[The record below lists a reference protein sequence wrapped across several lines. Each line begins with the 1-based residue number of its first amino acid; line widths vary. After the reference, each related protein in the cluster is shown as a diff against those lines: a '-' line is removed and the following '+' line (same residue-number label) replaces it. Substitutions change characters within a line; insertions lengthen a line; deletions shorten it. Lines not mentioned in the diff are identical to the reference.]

1 MGNYSD
7 LSREGRMEEMSQRV
21 STIMHHFNKN
31 QVVVNHLETNVPQW
45 VVKVGIVLMLMGAVA
60 NNISYVT
67 DVLDS
72 ITPWIAAICHCIE
85 CLIMYG
91 CMILGMR
98 NLRRPYTFPW
108 LLAFLFDVLGTVT
121 GVYHPTTGF
130 LFFCAVGS
138 TCSAFWCKDCSQ
150 VSWHSTICGCVY
162 GCSTVAFVCFA
173 GIDGISQREYID
185 GNSFICVRHCIMHCR
200 HHPGFLCL
208 AFARFQQLKCIGIA
222 MRSCPSFV

>member
-130 LFFCAVGS
+130 LFFVLSALLVVPFGVMIALKYRGTLRYVGVYMAARLLLSCALQALMRFLNENILMGI
-138 TCSAFWCKDCSQ
+138 
-150 VSWHSTICGCVY
+150 HLY
-162 GCSTVAFVCFA
+162 VCDIA
-173 GIDGISQREYID
+173 L
-185 GNSFICVRHCIMHCR
+185 CIVDII
-200 HHPGFLCL
+200 L
-208 AFARFQQLKCIGIA
+208 AFYVWRLLV
-222 MRSCPSFV
+222 SSN